1 MTYLEHCFS
10 ILKILNIRGYSSSD
24 ILFVRIAGLQCI
36 AHNEGDVLKIILVI
50 QHLSTSPFVQQ
61 ARLSIRSL
69 ANHDHYSG
77 EIRIAI
83 FFLTSLQRL
92 WPCSRRKSYF
102 NHIWAT
108 CGRELQRKIDL
119 SSYAFFQQ
127 GNFLF
132 SSNLQGSAQRIEIRA
147 RYYRHPFQKESQQSK
162 CLVQDISLFHVMN
175 LFCPFALF
183 AIFFIIF

>member
-1 MTYLEHCFS
+1 MTYLEDCFS

-24 ILFVRIAGLQCI
+24 ILFVRIAGVQCI
-36 AHNEGDVLKIILVI
+36 AHNEGDVPKIILVI

-119 SSYAFFQQ
+119 SSYAFF
-127 GNFLF
+127 NK
-132 SSNLQGSAQRIEIRA
+132 EIF
-147 RYYRHPFQKESQQSK
+147 YFHPICKV
-162 CLVQDISLFHVMN
+162 LLRG
-175 LFCPFALF
+175 
-183 AIFFIIF
+183 

>member
-1 MTYLEHCFS
+1 MRPIDKMTYLEYCFS

-36 AHNEGDVLKIILVI
+36 AHDEGDVPKIILVI

-69 ANHDHYSG
+69 ANHDHYSV

-83 FFLTSLQRL
+83 FPLASLHRL

-127 GNFLF
+127 GNFSIF
-132 SSNLQGSAQRIEIRA
+132 IQSAGFCSEDNKTNCMQRKTDLSC
-147 RYYRHPFQKESQQSK
+147 Y
-162 CLVQDISLFHVMN
+162 
-175 LFCPFALF
+175 ALF
-183 AIFFIIF
+183 KNFLFPI